1 MVKSKKIYKKWSR
14 WGRLKKKS
22 VMMTRRVKRSKKVKT
37 SKKIIQTG
45 KGYKPGLK
53 EFIISSAITIDKIN
67 SSPTINFT
75 PECDLF
81 SSDSCFNFN
90 DINIETPLDEI
101 IHEYRK
107 RGYLYLRPYRG
118 EQTLIIG
125 CGNNRL
131 DCSNIHNRN
140 DAACDLEKSNLEH
153 NHRDAYTLDLA
164 LVANP
169 SIVAFFKNDLVL
181 SKIPD
186 GSFRR
191 ILFEGGGDPR
201 DNPKEIQRLLNKQ
214 SSECI
219 DLSYE
224 DGQVFSRWVDG
235 VYSEE

>member
-1 MVKSKKIYKKWSR
+1 MVKSKKKIYKKWSR
-14 WGRLKKKS
+14 WGGLKKKS
-22 VMMTRRVKRSKKVKT
+22 VMMTRRSKKVKT
-37 SKKIIQTG
+37 SKKIIQIG
-45 KGYKPGLK
+45 KGYNLGLK
-53 EFIISSAITIDKIN
+53 EFIISSAIAIHEIN
-67 SSPTINFT
+67 RKPTINFT

-81 SSDSCFNFN
+81 TSDSCFNFN
-90 DINIETPLDEI
+90 DINIETPVQEI
-101 IHEYRK
+101 IDEYMS
-107 RGYLYLRPYRG
+107 RGYLYLRPYRR

-140 DAACDLEKSNLEH
+140 DADCDLEKSNLEH

-169 SIVAFFKNDLVL
+169 SIVAVFKKDLVL

-201 DNPKEIQRLLNKQ
+201 HNPEEIKRLLNKQ
-214 SSECI
+214 SSKCI

-224 DGQVFSRWVDG
+224 GRPVFSKWVDG
-235 VYSEE
+235 VYRVL